1 MRCMGIMLSPE
12 PAIAAG
18 APSSCLQG
26 RRWPRQANRPLRLFF
41 GQRET
46 ADSPGPELPLASPGA
61 REDGGEEGLALMKH
75 GAQERWLTIGLDMAQ
90 DNRHANVREAG
101 CMDIRFSRSDDTYLG
116 LPWQRQFSD
125 VREIGV
131 DA

>member
-26 RRWPRQANRPLRLFF
+26 HRQPRQSNRSLRLFF

-46 ADSPGPELPLASPGA
+46 ADAPGPEPPLASPGA
-61 REDGGEEGLALMKH
+61 REDGGEG
-75 GAQERWLTIGLDMAQ
+75 D
-90 DNRHANVREAG
+90 
-101 CMDIRFSRSDDTYLG
+101 
-116 LPWQRQFSD
+116 LP
-125 VREIGV
+125 
-131 DA
+131 